1 MNYSEII
8 GTYDNLIEKIE
19 ITKNNLYIYLMTRNI
34 LAREFISISNT
45 LSTNGYEISV
55 ITTNDEYNILLV
67 FAYVRE

>member
-1 MNYSEII
+1 MNYFEII

-19 ITKNNLYIYLMTRNI
+19 ITKNNLYIHLMTRNI

-45 LSTNGYEISV
+45 LSTNGYEISD

-67 FAYVRE
+67 FAYVRD

>member
-1 MNYSEII
+1 MNYFEII

-19 ITKNNLYIYLMTRNI
+19 ITKNNLYIHLMTRNI

-45 LSTNGYEISV
+45 LSTNGYEISD